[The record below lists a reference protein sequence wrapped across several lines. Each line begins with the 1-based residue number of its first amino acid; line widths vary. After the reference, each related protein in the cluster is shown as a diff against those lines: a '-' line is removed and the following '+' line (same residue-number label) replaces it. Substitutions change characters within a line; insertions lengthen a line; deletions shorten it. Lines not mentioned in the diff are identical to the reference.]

1 MIEKNGWWIQPL
13 GERVDCFNQ
22 SSFKG
27 DLEQKIESGNTKIAL
42 DLTQTRFLS
51 FLAIK
56 MLAKWADMLKE
67 RGGLLMLIGPS
78 EKLKRQIGIYASLEN
93 MLVMK
98 ATELPLAEEDAPVSE
113 SPALDESPGF

>member
-1 MIEKNGWWIQPL
+1 MATEKNGWFIQPL

-27 DLEQKIESGNTKIAL
+27 DLENLIENGSVQIAL

-56 MLAKWADMLKE
+56 MLAKWADMLKA
-67 RGGLLMLIGPS
+67 RGGHLMLIGPS

-98 ATELPLAEEDAPVSE
+98 ASELPKEAEQASG
-113 SPALDESPGF
+113 SPALDENPGF